1 MTVPREESQVFITN
15 KDRQLTVL
23 TDQKKEHHLPQSPD
37 CLKTPTDTD
46 GDSYFFDTPTPEV
59 PETVISST
67 SQSTYL
73 KACRMLSITPSTF
86 CLRCLNEATLVI
98 PHHGIGPSGAK
109 AVAIAL
115 VNNSTISR
123 LDLSSN
129 GLESTG
135 LFYILEMLQSNKMIS
150 DINLARND
158 LGSRGAQ
165 LISESLRKNKTL
177 TKLNISGNNFSE
189 KDANYLGKLI
199 KKNKTIKELVLSHNS
214 FREQGGVVLGG
225 ALECNRVLKK
235 LDLSWNHLRQLGAV
249 AICWSIGE
257 NTSLTSLDL
266 SWNGFGM
273 EGCHEMGKSLLRN
286 RTLTYLDLS
295 SNRVSFDAFRQLLR
309 GVVHNKVLKVLK
321 VGSNPITTDGAFAIL
336 QSIAVSDTSLEEI
349 DLKDVSV
356 DSDFVDLLEQIK
368 KRRPLTCHYGNTL
381 RHDEIKKGDVK
392 RVLDTDDPV
401 TVLFE
406 YMKQKN
412 LRLID
417 LLHNLDRDHSDT
429 ITRDEFQQGLSNIDL
444 PLSGRSLDIL
454 MKKLDT
460 NRDGSVDYEELSAR
474 HKEYMRKVTRLRLQA
489 DLGPSHYKGYD
500 KLEQLREAVR
510 LKISLNMTRQ
520 KTDTQKLPDV

>member
-1 MTVPREESQVFITN
+1 MTVPREQSEIFLTN
-15 KDRQLTVL
+15 KDRYLTSL
-23 TDQKKEHHLPQSPD
+23 TEIQNYSCPQSPD
-37 CLKTPTDTD
+37 QRNTPADVD
-46 GDSYFFDTPTPEV
+46 GDFYFSDTPTPEA
-59 PETVISST
+59 PETVAPST
-67 SQSTYL
+67 SQNTYL
-73 KACRMLSITPSTF
+73 KACKMLTITPSNF
-86 CLRCLNEATLVI
+86 CLRCLNEVTLVI
-98 PHHGIGPSGAK
+98 PYHGIGPTGAK

-115 VNNSTISR
+115 VNNSTVSC

-135 LFYILEMLQSNKMIS
+135 LFYILEMLQSNKVIS
-150 DINLARND
+150 NINLAGND
-158 LGSRGAQ
+158 LGSRGAR
-165 LISESLRKNKTL
+165 LLSESLRKNKTL

-189 KDANYLGKLI
+189 KDANYLAKLI
-199 KKNKTIKELVLSHNS
+199 KRNKTLKDLILSHNT
-214 FREQGGVVLGG
+214 FREQGGVILGE
-225 ALECNRVLKK
+225 ALESNCVLKK

-249 AICWSIGE
+249 AICWSVAE
-257 NTSLTSLDL
+257 NTCLTSLDL

-295 SNRVSFDAFRQLLR
+295 ANRVSFDAFRQLLR
-309 GVVHNKVLKVLK
+309 GVVHNKILKVLK
-321 VGSNPITTDGAFAIL
+321 VGINPITTDGAFAIL
-336 QSIAVSDTSLEEI
+336 QSIAVSDSSLEEI

-356 DSDFVDLLEQIK
+356 DRDFVDLLEKIQK
-368 KRRPLTCHYGNTL
+368 QRHLVCNYGNTL
-381 RHDEIKKGDVK
+381 RHDEIKKGDVT

-429 ITRDEFQQGLSNIDL
+429 ISRDEFQQGLSNIDL

-454 MKKLDT
+454 MRKLDT
-460 NRDGSVDYEELSAR
+460 NRDGSVDYEELSTR
-474 HKEYMRKVTRLRLQA
+474 HKEYMRKITKLRLQA
-489 DLGPSHYKGYD
+489 DLGPSYYKGYD

-510 LKISLNMTRQ
+510 LKISLSMTRQ
-520 KTDTQKLPDV
+520 KTDTS